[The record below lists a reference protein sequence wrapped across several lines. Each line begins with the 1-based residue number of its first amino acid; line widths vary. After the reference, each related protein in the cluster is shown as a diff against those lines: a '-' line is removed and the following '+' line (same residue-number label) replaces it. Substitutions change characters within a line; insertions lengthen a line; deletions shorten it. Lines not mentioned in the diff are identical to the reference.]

1 MFSADV
7 PDRTA
12 AILSLYGSMAVLQVM
27 YMKYEAAGHFP
38 AVEQDSSCEQEVEIG
53 KRIIAYDHEKQ

>member
-7 PDRTA
+7 PDRTP

-27 YMKYEAAGHFP
+27 YMKYEAVGHFT
-38 AVEQDSSCEQEVEIG
+38 AVEEDSSCEQEIEIR
-53 KRIIAYDHEKQ
+53 KWIIVYDHKK